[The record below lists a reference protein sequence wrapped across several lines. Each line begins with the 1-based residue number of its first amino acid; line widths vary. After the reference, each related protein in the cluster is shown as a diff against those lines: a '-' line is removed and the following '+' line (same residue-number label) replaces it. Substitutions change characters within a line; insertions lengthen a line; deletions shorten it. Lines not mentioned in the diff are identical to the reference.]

1 MDVLWNRLLTNF
13 MIFFAFTSRKCIFI
27 IFYELLK
34 LKHLTCICAQIRFWE
49 HEF

>member
-1 MDVLWNRLLTNF
+1 MDQAT
-13 MIFFAFTSRKCIFI
+13 IFCFHKQKMYFYYY
-27 IFYELLK
+27 FYELLK